1 MTDQP
6 LQPPQIKILSPLPRM
21 ANPPVVNLTTLKK
34 DYYQFVVYGKGGT
47 GKTDFGLRSTPK
59 PIEWIDADQR
69 ANTIV
74 DKFNDGRI
82 AHLYQPN
89 SQEGLENSIA
99 HAIYNL
105 QDNFLKTGQK
115 GTIVLDSYTA
125 SKNLVSL
132 DYLVKQNRPID
143 AKMSIDDRSNIKR
156 TMLRII
162 NNLKFCQFNL
172 VVTAEQGI
180 KIIGEENSTRISAI
194 QGDVP
199 KHEDDL
205 MYFCDYLLHLYPQD
219 VKIENTIV
227 TKYLWKLYKSSTSR
241 IPQEISLKS
250 KEDIDWTSVIN
261 EIEGLHRAE
270 IKRMRGS

>member
-1 MTDQP
+1 
-6 LQPPQIKILSPLPRM
+6 M
-21 ANPPVVNLTTLKK
+21 ANPPLVNIATLKK
-34 DYYQFVVYGKGGT
+34 DYYQFVVYGRGGT

-59 PIEWIDADQR
+59 PIEWIDTDQR

-89 SQEGLENSIA
+89 SQEGLENSVA

-105 QDNFLKTGQK
+105 QDHFAKTNQK

-125 SKNLVSL
+125 SKNLVSV
-132 DYLVKQNRPID
+132 DYLVRQNRPID
-143 AKMSIDDRSNIKR
+143 SKMSIDDRSNIKR

-172 VVTAEQGI
+172 VITAEQGI
-180 KIIGEENSTRISAI
+180 KVIGEENSIKIAAI

-205 MYFCDYLLHLYPQD
+205 MYFADYLLHLYPQE
-219 VKIENTIV
+219 VKVDGTNTIV
-227 TKYLWKLYKSSTSR
+227 TKYYWKLYKSSTSR
-241 IPQEISLKS
+241 IPQEISLKA
-250 KEDIDWTSVIN
+250 KEDIDWASVIA

-270 IKRMRGS
+270 IRRMRGT